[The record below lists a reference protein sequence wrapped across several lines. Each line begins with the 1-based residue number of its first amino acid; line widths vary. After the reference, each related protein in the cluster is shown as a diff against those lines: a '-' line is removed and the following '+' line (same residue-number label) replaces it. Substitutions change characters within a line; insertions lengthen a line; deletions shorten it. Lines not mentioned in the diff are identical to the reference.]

1 MCSLYYLIGSLVGVT
16 SHFTPLPTG
25 EGLGEGPAVVGVRPD
40 FPLIHP
46 TPISGG
52 EESVK
57 YIKYCIVN
65 NEYSKE
71 YVYICDRL

>member
-1 MCSLYYLIGSLVGVT
+1 MQAAQGAPPHTPPPSLGG
-16 SHFTPLPTG
+16 G
-25 EGLGEGPAVVGVRPD
+25 GWGVRPY

-46 TPISGG
+46 TPISVV